1 MNSKSV
7 FVTNGDAGHTNR
19 ERVEHDYYATHP
31 SALEALLKREQFSH
45 FIWEPACGGGHLS
58 EVLIRHGHAV
68 MSTDIVDRGFAEF
81 DGVLDFM
88 SVNKSNVD
96 CDIITNPPY
105 TIVTEWTRKALSVIA
120 PGHKLA
126 MFLKLTFLETQ
137 KRYELFMESPPRR
150 VYVFSSRQRCGRNGV
165 FEKGDNAVAYA
176 WFVWEKGFTGDPV
189 IKWIMEAVND

>member
-58 EVLIRHGHAV
+58 EVLLRHGHAV

-88 SVNKSNVD
+88 SVNKHNVD

-137 KRYELFMESPPRR
+137 KRYELFMESPPPEGCTCSPAASAAAGTEFLKR
-150 VYVFSSRQRCGRNGV
+150 VITRLPTPGSYGKKALPATPLSNG
-165 FEKGDNAVAYA
+165 
-176 WFVWEKGFTGDPV
+176 
-189 IKWIMEAVND
+189 